1 MRISDWSSDVCSS
14 DLAIRSP
21 GVSPRIT
28 KPAYKRPLEVD
39 GEFLITGFSAVT
51 LQIPK
56 QTSSNAIAFF
66 HSRML
71 SSRKIADS
79 TEPNTGIRKLKT
91 VTQPHGMYRSEEP
104 RVGEEVG
111 STVNIRW

>member
-1 MRISDWSSDVCSS
+1 MAPSLALAPACYSF
-14 DLAIRSP
+14 AIRSP

-71 SSRKIADS
+71 SSRKIGRAHVS
-79 TEPNTGIRKLKT
+79 NP
-91 VTQPHGMYRSEEP
+91 VTNAHLVCRLLLEQNKKYLPYTLITRQE
-104 RVGEEVG
+104 
-111 STVNIRW
+111 

>member
-1 MRISDWSSDVCSS
+1 MAPILALAPACYSF
-14 DLAIRSP
+14 AIRSP

-79 TEPNTGIRKLKT
+79 TAPNTGIRKLKT
-91 VTQPHGMYRSEEP
+91 VTTPTGLNLSNMLHNEKADAD
-104 RVGEEVG
+104 
-111 STVNIRW
+111 NIKKK